1 MKFSTPTPAWMIIP
15 ASPTSMPKPGHSATT
30 PFGSNVALRGM
41 NFQS

>member
-1 MKFSTPTPAWMIIP
+1 MKFSTPTPAWLIISELP
-15 ASPTSMPKPGHSATT
+15 KSIPKPGHSATT